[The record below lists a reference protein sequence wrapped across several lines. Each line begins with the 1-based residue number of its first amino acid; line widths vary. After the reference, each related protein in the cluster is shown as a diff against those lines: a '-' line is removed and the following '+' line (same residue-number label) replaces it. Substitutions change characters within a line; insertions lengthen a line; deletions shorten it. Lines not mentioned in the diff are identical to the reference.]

1 MRECGGVNCRAHNW
15 WTERRTETGN
25 WVGIKLDYLSI
36 VVELRRGESFLDRR
50 CLINCRIMTLTLN
63 KYNEGIT
70 ITIIIST
77 FRTNPF
83 SAIVIEDDED
93 SLLVRTGSA
102 NDDNPRQ
109 TRRTEGVSIWG
120 GGMGSVCLAT
130 GDCKAAAAEAA
141 RSSFLIQFTF
151 HYNPPAAVS

>member
-1 MRECGGVNCRAHNW
+1 MQGTQLMDCG
-15 WTERRTETGN
+15 RTETGN

-36 VVELRRGESFLDRR
+36 VVELRRGESFLDR

-93 SLLVRTGSA
+93 SLLAR
-102 NDDNPRQ
+102 PRQ
-109 TRRTEGVSIWG
+109 RQP
-120 GGMGSVCLAT
+120 
-130 GDCKAAAAEAA
+130 KADKED
-141 RSSFLIQFTF
+141 
-151 HYNPPAAVS
+151 

>member
-1 MRECGGVNCRAHNW
+1 
-15 WTERRTETGN
+15 
-25 WVGIKLDYLSI
+25 
-36 VVELRRGESFLDRR
+36 
-50 CLINCRIMTLTLN
+50 MTLTLN

-102 NDDNPRQ
+102 NDDDDDNPRQ
-109 TRRTEGVSIWG
+109 TRRTEGVSIRG
-120 GGMGSVCLAT
+120 GAVVGGMGSVCLAT
-130 GDCKAAAAEAA
+130 GDCKAAAEAA